1 MPQLAQ
7 DPKILAKLKESFPFT
22 WQPSEQKKRPRREIV
37 KERLYCDSGLSDID
51 LNHVRD
57 HPEDREW
64 LRTHLRPRFWQKL
77 VSEVNYWKPH
87 YDVPDIE

>member
-7 DPKILAKLKESFPFT
+7 NPIILAKLKESFPFT
-22 WQPSEQKKRPRREIV
+22 WQPSERKKRSRREIV
-37 KERLYCDSGLSDID
+37 KEKLYRESNLSNIE

-57 HPEDREW
+57 HAEDREW
-64 LRTHLRPRFWQKL
+64 LRNHLRPRFWQKL

-87 YDVPDIE
+87 YDIPDIE